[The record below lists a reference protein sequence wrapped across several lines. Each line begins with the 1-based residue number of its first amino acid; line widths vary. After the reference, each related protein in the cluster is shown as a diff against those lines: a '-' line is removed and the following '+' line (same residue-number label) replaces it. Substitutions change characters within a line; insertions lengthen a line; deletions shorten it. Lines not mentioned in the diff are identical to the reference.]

1 MPCFWEI
8 ALFNACDDDL
18 TRTAPGD
25 DTWASAAPRA
35 VPRAESLFQPLGDR
49 YGWRLALVFGNHAPG
64 GLCPY
69 YTEEHC
75 FHCDIGAGEGAAFDL
90 TTNRQR
96 LAWFRE
102 HYRPHLAT
110 INHLVLYN
118 SGSILNPREMPAEML
133 DEIVAFAGSLPT
145 VSVISLDSREPFI
158 RTGTLRPILLTAGPR
173 ITVRPI
179 LGIESADDRIRNEVL
194 HKAMPRTAIARVFQ
208 ELKGL
213 AVEFGPARIGLDVNI
228 VIAGPGTNPET
239 AVDDAV
245 FTARFALTAGA
256 EHGIG
261 VDLNLH
267 PYYPVSRGLA
277 RFPDHPRC
285 SLATT
290 VQAVTKIAAMI
301 RSTGAATSLF
311 IGWNDEGHDSER
323 QQRLLET
330 ELARAAFEQFNQ
342 TNDPAVLKGLEADC
356 SPVAPQPRP
365 ARWPE
370 PDRVRGPR

>member
-90 TTNRQR
+90 TTNRHR
-96 LAWFRE
+96 LAWFQE
-102 HYRPHLAT
+102 HYRSHLAT

-118 SGSILNPREMPAEML
+118 SGSILNPREMPPEML
-133 DEIVAFAGSLPT
+133 DEIVAFADSLPA
-145 VSVISLDSREPFI
+145 VSVISLDSREAFI
-158 RTGTLRPILLTAGPR
+158 RQGILRRLLLATGPR
-173 ITVRPI
+173 ISVRPI
-179 LGIESADDRIRNEVL
+179 LGIESADDHIRNEVL
-194 HKAMPRTAIARVFQ
+194 CKAMPRTAIARVFQ
-208 ELKGL
+208 ELKEL
-213 AVEFGPARIGLDVNI
+213 AAEFGPARIGLDANI
-228 VIAGPGTNPET
+228 VIAGPGTNPEA

-245 FTARFALTAGA
+245 FTARFALTTGA
-256 EHGIG
+256 ACGIG

-267 PYYPVSRGLA
+267 PYYPGIRGLA

-285 SLATT
+285 SLATI
-290 VQAVTKIAAMI
+290 VQAVTNIAVLV
-301 RSTGAATSLF
+301 RSMGSDTSLF
-311 IGWNDEGHDSER
+311 IGWNDEGHDGER

-330 ELARAAFEQFNQ
+330 ELTRTAFEQFNQ
-342 TNDPAVLKGLEADC
+342 TNDPAVLNGLEA
-356 SPVAPQPRP
+356 R
-365 ARWPE
+365 
-370 PDRVRGPR
+370 